1 MENTY
6 ELDTSELLRLL
17 KKSVTWS
24 ESILNS
30 LKHDSLEYIYEH
42 LLNRN
47 RIHKV
52 KISEQNYQI
61 KMALPKSMRIE
72 NNITYGD
79 RFDIKFNPQ
88 KKEVYFK
95 FKPDGLY
102 KVRNRGEVY
111 LPYALKDK
119 CVIKTNDDA
128 LLVYEDGK
136 ITLKSFS
143 YMQ

>member
-1 MENTY
+1 M
-6 ELDTSELLRLL
+6 
-17 KKSVTWS
+17 
-24 ESILNS
+24 
-30 LKHDSLEYIYEH
+30 KHDSLEYIYEN
-42 LLNRN
+42 LLNNKRVY
-47 RIHKV
+47 KV
-52 KISEQNYQI
+52 KINEHGYQI
-61 KMALPKSMRIE
+61 KLAIPKSMRIE

-79 RFDIKFNPQ
+79 RFDITFNPQ

-102 KVRNRGEVY
+102 KVKDKGQVY
-111 LPYALKDK
+111 LPISLKDK

-128 LLVYEDGK
+128 LMVYEDGK

>member
-6 ELDTSELLRLL
+6 ELNTSELLRLL
-17 KKSVTWS
+17 KKSISWS

-30 LKHDSLEYIYEH
+30 LKHDSLEYIYEN
-42 LLNRN
+42 LLNNKRVY
-47 RIHKV
+47 KV
-52 KISEQNYQI
+52 KINEHGYQI
-61 KMALPKSMRIE
+61 KLAIPKSMRIE

-102 KVRNRGEVY
+102 KVKN
-111 LPYALKDK
+111 K
-119 CVIKTNDDA
+119 
-128 LLVYEDGK
+128 
-136 ITLKSFS
+136 
-143 YMQ
+143 

>member
-17 KKSVTWS
+17 KKSISWS

-30 LKHDSLEYIYEH
+30 MKHDSLEYIYEH

-47 RIHKV
+47 RIYKV
-52 KISEQNYQI
+52 KISEQSYQI
-61 KMALPKSMRIE
+61 KMAIPKSMRIE

-88 KKEVYFK
+88 KKEVYFV

-102 KVRNRGEVY
+102 KVKDKGQVY
-111 LPYALKDK
+111 LPIALKNK